1 MVATVYLKQMRKLAF
16 IEVYL
21 TTEEAQN
28 DSASTLDNE
37 RRIVDVWSKACPT
50 LCGIT
55 FTTYRG
61 WRKEKDTWHVCNQRG
76 GMLRQNLD
84 VASFDCMLLR
94 RV

>member
-1 MVATVYLKQMRKLAF
+1 MVATVYLEQMRKLAF

-28 DSASTLDNE
+28 DSESTLDNE

-50 LCGIT
+50 LCSIS

-61 WRKEKDTWHVCNQRG
+61 WRKEKDTWYVCNQRG
-76 GMLRQNLD
+76 GMLRQ
-84 VASFDCMLLR
+84 SFGGKSSSCKLTACS
-94 RV
+94 